1 MRGRRDE
8 ASVTHLL
15 STSPA
20 PRSAAAPRSMLLA
33 SAALVSRRTKPRL
46 CESANFSQKKNC
58 PVRQAGW
65 QTGLIGQTGCA
76 NFWPQPAAAAAY
88 TLACAPCRSKAADC
102 TVIGE
107 GEAEWSLRDNIVGD
121 SAAASASVL
130 GIRKRSDSY
139 YNFGVGIRGNRA
151 LLCYS
156 HTTTTTYVCTM
167 YVMMNSHTKSGIY
180 IRIFSLIRNGI

>member
-15 STSPA
+15 STSPS
-20 PRSAAAPRSMLLA
+20 PRSAAALRSMLLA

-46 CESANFSQKKNC
+46 CESANFSQKNC

-65 QTGLIGQTGCA
+65 PTGLTWQTGCA
-76 NFWPQPAAAAAY
+76 NFWPQPAAAAY
-88 TLACAPCRSKAADC
+88 TLARAPRRRTVLRSKAADC
-102 TVIGE
+102 TVIGK

-121 SAAASASVL
+121 SAAAASVL
-130 GIRKRSDSY
+130 GIRKRSNSSVYVYTYVY

-156 HTTTTTYVCTM
+156 HTTTTYTYF
-167 YVMMNSHTKSGIY
+167 MMNLHTKSGIY
-180 IRIFSLIRNGI
+180 IRFFC

>member
-15 STSPA
+15 STSPS

-46 CESANFSQKKNC
+46 CESANFSQKNC

-65 QTGLIGQTGCA
+65 PTGLIRQTGCA
-76 NFWPQPAAAAAY
+76 NFWPQPAAAAY
-88 TLACAPCRSKAADC
+88 TLARAPRRRTVLRSKAADC
-102 TVIGE
+102 TVIGK

-121 SAAASASVL
+121 SAAAASASVL
-130 GIRKRSDSY
+130 GIRKRSNS
-139 YNFGVGIRGNRA
+139 
-151 LLCYS
+151 S
-156 HTTTTTYVCTM
+156 SYVCM
-167 YVMMNSHTKSGIY
+167 
-180 IRIFSLIRNGI
+180 